1 MGLLATPVSPATCNY
16 TDYEPTV
23 EYKTEAHEVIERI
36 PSNLGWNCTLYAR
49 SKRADL
55 PQGLYT
61 LQAKKNIIKTKE
73 PYKGAVAILAESPAG
88 HLAIVLEIRGEN
100 VLLEESNWH
109 AGYISKRIVNK
120 HKPLGYF

>member
-16 TDYEPTV
+16 ETYDPI
-23 EYKTEAHEVIERI
+23 EYKTEIHEVLERT
-36 PSNLGWNCTLYAR
+36 PSNLGRNCVAFAK
-49 SKRADL
+49 SKRPDL

-73 PYKGAVAILAESPAG
+73 PYEGAVAVLAESPAG

-109 AGYISKRIVNK
+109 AGYISKRIVSK